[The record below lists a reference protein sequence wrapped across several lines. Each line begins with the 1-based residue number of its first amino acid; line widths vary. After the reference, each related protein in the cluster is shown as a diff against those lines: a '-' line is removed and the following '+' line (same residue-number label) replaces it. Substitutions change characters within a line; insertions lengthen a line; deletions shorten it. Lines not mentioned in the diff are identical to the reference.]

1 MDRSRRLEEAL
12 LQVIERTKKLEA
24 DRDNLSKERKSLE
37 EELSNYK
44 NALRE
49 FLQKRGFRIID
60 NSTTVNLR
68 NPLDLKYTWKA
79 FVGTGSVLELTDNYP
94 SKPIEIKILYGKNG
108 LTTNFKDLE
117 IANVIEKP
125 DDEGYKN
132 AVKSVK
138 EGLDA
143 LAEGIKT
150 LILTVIENKIEDA
163 KKPDFRVKI
172 DKNQIS
178 VYSSFDRENST
189 HTYHLNITYFYKDA
203 HTDPT
208 FSPYYLRNHHEIVPY
223 SIQVSTRRGHNTTET
238 YTFHLGSDPS
248 EIEEELLK
256 IAERIRREK
265 AVAVPIN

>member
-1 MDRSRRLEEAL
+1 MDRSR
-12 LQVIERTKKLEA
+12 
-24 DRDNLSKERKSLE
+24 SLE

-125 DDEGYKN
+125 DDEGNKN
-132 AVKSVK
+132 ADS
-138 EGLDA
+138 
-143 LAEGIKT
+143 
-150 LILTVIENKIEDA
+150 
-163 KKPDFRVKI
+163 
-172 DKNQIS
+172 
-178 VYSSFDRENST
+178 YSNR
-189 HTYHLNITYFYKDA
+189 K
-203 HTDPT
+203 
-208 FSPYYLRNHHEIVPY
+208 
-223 SIQVSTRRGHNTTET
+223 
-238 YTFHLGSDPS
+238 
-248 EIEEELLK
+248 
-256 IAERIRREK
+256 
-265 AVAVPIN
+265 